1 MRRGMN
7 TCFLEDRNLKL
18 IHCVKELIYADKR
31 ELSSIRMTGTGRR
44 IRNPEELNEQDWA
57 VSDGEPVWG
66 GNNEYYWFRFE
77 AVIPESYRGKT
88 AVLEITTGRE
98 GQWDATNPQF
108 LVYVNGKVRQ
118 GLDVNHTEILLTE
131 SANAGEV
138 FRIDLSAFTGTQ
150 NFRLHLKA
158 ELRILHRDIERYYY
172 DLWVPYQV
180 GQLLEPEQTEALE
193 ISDCIT
199 ESLNLLDL
207 RQEYSLSF
215 YESLKRAQEYF
226 QREFYEKK
234 CGKSREVIYAVGH
247 THIDIAWLWTL
258 DVTAD
263 KAVRSFSTAL
273 ELMRQYPEFIFMSS
287 QPQLY
292 LYVKEN
298 APEVYEEIKSR
309 VKQGRWEAEGGMFVE
324 ADCNLASG
332 EALVRQFL
340 YGKRFFRKEFGVD
353 NEILWLPDVFGYSA
367 ALPQIMKKC
376 GIRYFMTTKIS
387 WNETNRMPYDTFLWQ
402 GIDGTRILTHFICAK
417 DYYPAAVQEKKRPEH
432 FTTYNGYLNPSQI
445 KGTWKRYSQKR
456 LNDSALICYGFGDG
470 GGGTT
475 RDMLENQKRI
485 AKGIPGCP
493 QTKVST
499 ALAFFRHL
507 EQETEGKDT
516 LPLWAGELYLEYHRG
531 TYTSMA
537 RNKRY
542 NRQAEFLLHNMEAL
556 HTIALMS
563 QGAAYPK
570 QKLDELWETVLKNQF
585 HDILPG
591 SGIREIYE
599 DSRREYEEVLGEG
612 NALQEQAVR
621 RLTDAVDAEAGDL
634 VIYNWN
640 GFAASDYV
648 YVENPEGTWLNMERT
663 WDGKG
668 ILYVKDVPALGY
680 KTIRQTDEG
689 GAGRFLQVAPDMV
702 ETEDLK
708 VVLNPAGQFTS
719 VYDKK
724 EQRELLSEGQCANR
738 LVTYEDR
745 PHNYDAWDI
754 NDYYTLKAWP
764 LDEAAQ
770 ISILEQNSMRAVLRV
785 CRDYLSSVIVQDL
798 IFYREGTRI
807 DVVNHVDWKEKN
819 ILLRSLIPVNIHAGQ
834 ASYEIQYGNIQRPTY
849 YNTSWEQAKF
859 EVCAHKWIDLSE
871 DGYGVSVLNDCKYGY
886 DIHDGVIG
894 LTMLKSAVYPNP
906 DADREHH
913 DFAYSIVLHRDGWR
927 ENETIQKAYLF
938 NNPLTAWKKENAGGS
953 LPASCSF
960 AQIDRKN
967 VVIEVL
973 KMAEDGDG
981 IILRLYEAFNRRTD
995 AELRFAKSV
1004 RKAAECDMLEQE
1016 EKNLQTDGNI
1026 LRLCFQPYEI
1036 KTLKVHI

>member
-1 MRRGMN
+1 MN
-7 TCFLEDRNLKL
+7 TNFLDDRNLKL
-18 IHCVKELIYADKR
+18 IHIVKELIYSDR
-31 ELSSIRMTGTGRR
+31 TDIHTIRMARTGRR
-44 IRNPEELNEQDWA
+44 IQSPEELSEQEWT

-77 AVIPESYRGKT
+77 AVIPDSCQGKT
-88 AVLEITTGRE
+88 VVLEITTGRE

-108 LVYVNGKVRQ
+108 LAYVNGKVRQ
-118 GLDVNHTEILLTE
+118 GLDVNHREILLTE
-131 SANAGEV
+131 SAEAGER

-150 NFRLHLKA
+150 NFRLHLHV
-158 ELRILHRDIERYYY
+158 ELRVLHRDIEKYYY

-180 GQLLEPEQTEALE
+180 GYLLEREQTEALE
-193 ISDCIT
+193 ISECIT

-207 RQEYSLSF
+207 RREYSASF
-215 YESLKRAQEYF
+215 YESLRRAQDYL
-226 QREFYEKK
+226 QQEFYEKK
-234 CGKSREVIYAVGH
+234 CGKSKEIIYAVGH

-258 DVTAD
+258 AVTAD
-263 KAVRSFSTAL
+263 KSVRSFATAL

-332 EALVRQFL
+332 ESLVRQFL
-340 YGKRFFRKEFGVD
+340 YGKRFFREEFGVE

-367 ALPQIMKKC
+367 ALPQIMRKC

-387 WNETNRMPYDTFLWQ
+387 WNETNKIPYDTFLWQ

-417 DYYPAAVQEKKRPEH
+417 DYYHYPVAFEEKKRPEH

-456 LNDSALICYGFGDG
+456 LNDSALICYGHGDG

-475 RDMLENQKRI
+475 RDMLENQRRI

-493 QTKVST
+493 RTKVST
-499 ALAFFRHL
+499 ALEFFRHL
-507 EQETEGKDT
+507 EEETDGKKT

-542 NRQAEFLLHNMEAL
+542 NRQAEFLLHNLEAL
-556 HTIALMS
+556 HTIGLLNRKT
-563 QGAAYPK
+563 AYPG
-570 QKLDELWETVLKNQF
+570 QKLEELWKIVLKNQF

-599 DSRREYEEVLGEG
+599 DSKREYEQVLREGYALEARAMGLLTEAVEAGEG
-612 NALQEQAVR
+612 E
-621 RLTDAVDAEAGDL
+621 L
-634 VIYNWN
+634 VVFNRN

-648 YVENPEGTWLNMERT
+648 YVENPETVPLNLERT

-680 KTIRQTDEG
+680 RTISDAGES
-689 GAGRFLQVAPDMV
+689 GARGFLQVTTDTV

-708 VVLNPAGQFTS
+708 VTLNKAGQFTS

-724 EQRELLSEGQCANR
+724 EQRELLSPGQCGNR

-764 LDEAAQ
+764 LDEEAE
-770 ISILEQNSMRAVLRV
+770 ISILEQNAMRAVLRV
-785 CRDYLSSVIVQDL
+785 HRKYLDSTIVQDL
-798 IFYREGTRI
+798 IFYHEGTRI

-819 ILLRSLIPVNIHAGQ
+819 ILLRSLIPVDIHAEQ
-834 ASYEIQYGNIQRPTY
+834 ASYEIQYGNVQRSTY

-906 DADREHH
+906 DADKEQHE
-913 DFAYSIVLHRDGWR
+913 FAYSIVLHRGGWR

-938 NNPLTAWKKENAGGS
+938 NNPLTARKKEQAGGT
-953 LPASCSF
+953 LPGRFSF
-960 AQIDRKN
+960 AEIDRKN

-981 IILRLYEAFNRRTD
+981 VILRLYEAFNRRTHAALRL
-995 AELRFAKSV
+995 AEPV

-1016 EKNLQTDGNI
+1016 EKILQAEGSV
-1026 LRLCFQPYEI
+1026 LRLIFEPYEI
-1036 KTLKVHI
+1036 KTLKIHF